1 MPENAENAVVPVAE
15 KRPRSSGRVR
25 NGLAK
30 RATGIPREPPWS
42 KCNRTEKE
50 RGKDED
56 GEWTRDVYIS
66 RACAL
71 LKAGV
76 SASARAAASGAAA
89 SGGSATVLAS
99 LEQSARDIAEGGDV
113 GPSTAAEYDKKARQY
128 ESWCLYA
135 LPDNHPEHE
144 RVQAME
150 DALVKIEDP
159 DVVFNVNTLDLK
171 PADPNAVLT
180 FLDVMNDVKERTCE
194 SSRFQGEVYKG
205 RNTGFTI
212 ASQTVT
218 ALQRYDRH
226 VAGHSKMDC
235 LAVKN
240 KLKKIA
246 SGYEPE
252 SVASFDVA
260 TGLPLLKKALYEA
273 TWEDYPNPFNTGIQ
287 RDMVWTMLHLSLAI
301 GARASLLTDFCPM
314 IDQLDFPGKDERCTD
329 GKPMFFKLKL
339 YRWKHN
345 PGRRQQELIVRRNF
359 ANPEFCPVLTM
370 LHWLDT
376 LKANGIENGPL
387 FPALNKAHDD
397 FLREEIDGVMHL
409 QRMTAQTF
417 GKWTRDAFV
426 YAGGELAEC
435 THHSIRRAFVKWGA
449 RCGGKENDIK
459 VAGRWKTTSERFR
472 QYWGEGQTTLASTLT
487 MRSVNPNYVDPIYAV
502 WVWEPLAQEA
512 TSTNQR

>member
-1 MPENAENAVVPVAE
+1 MPENAENAVVPVAQ
-15 KRPRSSGRVR
+15 KRPRSSGRAR
-25 NGLAK
+25 KGQAK
-30 RATGIPREPPWS
+30 RETGIPREPPWS

-50 RGKDED
+50 RGQDED
-56 GEWTRDVYIS
+56 GEWERDVFIS
-66 RACAL
+66 RQRAL

-76 SASARAAASGAAA
+76 SASARTVAAGGAA
-89 SGGSATVLAS
+89 SGGSATVQAS
-99 LEQSARDIAEGGDV
+99 LDQSARDIAEGGDV
-113 GPSTAAEYDKKARQY
+113 GPSTAYEYDNRVRQY

-135 LPDNHPEHE
+135 LPDTHAEHE
-144 RVQAME
+144 RVQAMD
-150 DALVKIEDP
+150 DALLRIEDP
-159 DVVFNVNTLDLK
+159 DDDFNGNTLDLG
-171 PADPNAVLT
+171 PADANAVLA
-180 FLDVMNDVKERTCE
+180 FLDVMNDVQERVCE
-194 SSRFQGEVYKG
+194 SSRYRGEVYKG
-205 RNTGFTI
+205 RNTGFTV

-218 ALQRYDRH
+218 ALKRYDTH
-226 VAGHSKMDC
+226 LWGHSNMGF
-235 LAVKN
+235 LAVTN

-252 SVASFDVA
+252 SVAVFDVA
-260 TGLPLLKKALYEA
+260 TGLPRLRNALFEA

-301 GARASLLTDFCPM
+301 GARSSLFTDFCPM

-345 PGRRQQELIVRRNF
+345 PGKQQQELIVRRNF

-397 FLREEIDGVMHL
+397 FLRKEVDGVMHL
-409 QRMTAQTF
+409 QRMAAPTF

-435 THHSIRRAFVKWGA
+435 THHSIRRAFVRWAA
-449 RCGGKENDIK
+449 RCGGKEHDIK
-459 VAGRWKTTSERFR
+459 VAGRWKTTSKRFA
-472 QYWGEGQTTLASTLT
+472 QYWGEGQTTLASTLI
-487 MRSVNPNYVDPIYAV
+487 MRSVNANYVDPIYAV

-512 TSTNQR
+512 TITNQR

>member
-1 MPENAENAVVPVAE
+1 
-15 KRPRSSGRVR
+15 
-25 NGLAK
+25 
-30 RATGIPREPPWS
+30 
-42 KCNRTEKE
+42 
-50 RGKDED
+50 
-56 GEWTRDVYIS
+56 
-66 RACAL
+66 
-71 LKAGV
+71 
-76 SASARAAASGAAA
+76 
-89 SGGSATVLAS
+89 
-99 LEQSARDIAEGGDV
+99 
-113 GPSTAAEYDKKARQY
+113 
-128 ESWCLYA
+128 
-135 LPDNHPEHE
+135 
-144 RVQAME
+144 
-150 DALVKIEDP
+150 
-159 DVVFNVNTLDLK
+159 
-171 PADPNAVLT
+171 
-180 FLDVMNDVKERTCE
+180 
-194 SSRFQGEVYKG
+194 
-205 RNTGFTI
+205 
-212 ASQTVT
+212 
-218 ALQRYDRH
+218 
-226 VAGHSKMDC
+226 MDC
-235 LAVKN
+235 PAVKN

-409 QRMTAQTF
+409 QRMLELAGDDPTSKPIVQKLVKPGRKKACKASAAAVAQTPVPTE
-417 GKWTRDAFV
+417 TR
-426 YAGGELAEC
+426 
-435 THHSIRRAFVKWGA
+435 SSR
-449 RCGGKENDIK
+449 
-459 VAGRWKTTSERFR
+459 
-472 QYWGEGQTTLASTLT
+472 
-487 MRSVNPNYVDPIYAV
+487 
-502 WVWEPLAQEA
+502 
-512 TSTNQR
+512 